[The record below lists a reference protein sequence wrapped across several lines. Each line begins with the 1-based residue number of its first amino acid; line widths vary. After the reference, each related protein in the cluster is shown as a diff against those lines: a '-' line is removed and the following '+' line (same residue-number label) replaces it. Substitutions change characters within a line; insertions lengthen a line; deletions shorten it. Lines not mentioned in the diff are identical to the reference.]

1 MNTRRRRAIRWF
13 GVAVVGASLLWGL
26 TTAKA
31 TTRQGVN
38 FEVSTLEIPLTLK
51 AMDFLNRHA
60 HYRRLAREITR
71 GRHSDQERV
80 LAVFQWTRQ
89 HIPPTPK
96 ELPVIDDHVWHIII
110 RGHGLSDQ
118 MADVFTT
125 LSTYAGV
132 PAFWKF
138 VKVAPG
144 GSIVTM
150 SFAKVDDRWVA
161 FDIAEGL
168 VFADAQGRLIAI
180 ETLAADPALVKTVT
194 GDRAPGGVPY
204 GDYVKSLRPFTPPDV
219 LRAEQQM
226 PWPRAAFELR
236 RLLRTSKRNAVIDA
250 QLTSLGAVPAA
261 DIP

>member
-1 MNTRRRRAIRWF
+1 MSVWRRRAIRWPCV
-13 GVAVVGASLLWGL
+13 VAMGASLLWGL

-38 FEVSTLEIPLTLK
+38 FEVSTLEIPLALK

-71 GRHSDQERV
+71 GSHSDQERV
-80 LAVFQWTRQ
+80 LAVFQWTRR

-138 VKVAPG
+138 VSVAPG
-144 GSIVTM
+144 GSIVTL
-150 SFAKVDDRWVA
+150 SFAKVEGRWVA
-161 FDIAEGL
+161 FDVAEGV
-168 VFADAQGRLIAI
+168 VFADAQGRLIDV
-180 ETLAADPALVKTVT
+180 ETLAADQALVKAVA

-204 GDYVKSLRPFTPPDV
+204 WEYVRPLRPFTPPDV

-236 RLLRTSKRNAVIDA
+236 RLLRTSKRNAAIDA
-250 QLTSLGAVPAA
+250 QLKSLGAVP
-261 DIP
+261 